1 MARKNMYLIIDT
13 ETCNSVEEPIPYDIG
28 YAICD
33 RQGKIYVKRAFVVA
47 EVFCDMSDVM
57 QSAYYADKI
66 PSYWEDIRKGTKTLR
81 TFWNIRKQILDD
93 IKKYN
98 VNIIGAYNMGFDKR
112 AMNNLIRFVT
122 KSKYRFFFPFGM
134 KYICI
139 WNMACQT
146 ILNTAKYIEFCEKND
161 LVSPSNN
168 VYTSAEACYKY
179 LTNNIHFE
187 EVHKGLEDVEIE
199 VEILQ
204 KCFNTHLK
212 MDQNINSSCWRIPQK
227 KRVVK

>member
-66 PSYWEDIRKGTKTLR
+66 PSYWDDIRKGTKTLR

-168 VYTSAEACYKY
+168 IYTSAEACYKY

-227 KRVVK
+227 KRVAK